1 MSSVKDVPIS
11 EEEFRHNNHYKN
23 SSEGGGKFYAKMY
36 YNDDGSLNEE
46 LTYSKSY
53 YKELHS
59 EDSGKNK
66 EEKVTKEKKKK
77 EKKEKKGKTKDGNK
91 KEGCLKKILLA
102 PFRLIWWLLKM
113 ILKLIG
119 LSFILSLMGQDES
132 NNSDN

>member
-53 YKELHS
+53 YKELHP
-59 EDSGKNK
+59 ENSGKNK
-66 EEKVTKEKKKK
+66 EEKVTKGKKKK
-77 EKKEKKGKTKDGNK
+77 EKTKDGK

>member
-11 EEEFRHNNHYKN
+11 EDEFRHNNHYKN

-36 YNDDGSLNEE
+36 FNDDGSLNEK

-53 YKELHS
+53 YKKLHP
-59 EDSGKNK
+59 DKP
-66 EEKVTKEKKKK
+66 EKTK
-77 EKKEKKGKTKDGNK
+77 EKKEKTTEVKK

-119 LSFILSLMGQDES
+119 LSFLLSLLGQDENNDSS
-132 NNSDN
+132 N

>member
-11 EEEFRHNNHYKN
+11 EDEFRHNNHYKN

-36 YNDDGSLNEE
+36 YNDDGSLNEN

-53 YKELHS
+53 YKKLHP
-59 EDSGKNK
+59 DKP
-66 EEKVTKEKKKK
+66 EKTK
-77 EKKEKKGKTKDGNK
+77 EKKEKTKEGKK

-119 LSFILSLMGQDES
+119 LSFLLSLLGQDENNDSS
-132 NNSDN
+132 N

>member
-11 EEEFRHNNHYKN
+11 EDEFRHNNHYKN

-36 YNDDGSLNEE
+36 FNDDGSLNEK

-53 YKELHS
+53 YKKLHPDKP
-59 EDSGKNK
+59 EKN
-66 EEKVTKEKKKK
+66 K
-77 EKKEKKGKTKDGNK
+77 EKKEKTTEVKK

-119 LSFILSLMGQDES
+119 LSFLLSLLGQDENNDSS
-132 NNSDN
+132 N

>member
-11 EEEFRHNNHYKN
+11 EDEFRHNNHYKN

-36 YNDDGSLNEE
+36 FNDDGSLNEK

-53 YKELHS
+53 YKKLHPDKP
-59 EDSGKNK
+59 EKN
-66 EEKVTKEKKKK
+66 K
-77 EKKEKKGKTKDGNK
+77 EKKEKRKEGKK

-102 PFRLIWWLLKM
+102 PFRLIWWLLKT

-119 LSFILSLMGQDES
+119 LSFLLSLLGQDENNDSS
-132 NNSDN
+132 N